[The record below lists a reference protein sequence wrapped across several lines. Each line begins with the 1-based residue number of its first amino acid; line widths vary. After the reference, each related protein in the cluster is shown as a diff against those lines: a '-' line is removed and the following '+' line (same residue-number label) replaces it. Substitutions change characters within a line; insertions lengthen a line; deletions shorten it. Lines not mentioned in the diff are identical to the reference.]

1 MDNSYIICAI
11 ASVITIINIAGIIMF
26 AVYRHINRAPKQE
39 NKKSDSVQNLKE
51 TLKDDISVSCEE
63 SYDGS
68 GMKLYVIGQ
77 QQSNNISNQT
87 EKAHKIEMDTKTLGY
102 IINEKDFNPE
112 TWDGEGYL
120 IK

>member
-1 MDNSYIICAI
+1 
-11 ASVITIINIAGIIMF
+11 MF
-26 AVYRHINRAPKQE
+26 AIYRHINRTPKQDKEE
-39 NKKSDSVQNLKE
+39 NDSVRNLKE
-51 TLKDDISVSCEE
+51 TLKDDISISCEE

-77 QQSNNISNQT
+77 RQSNNISNQT
-87 EKAHKIEMDTKTLGY
+87 EKPHKIEMDTKTLGY

-120 IK
+120 LK